1 MDLCRNQSQ
10 QKHRHNQ
17 PTNLIKMSMFNLR
30 DSLSDSGFTNRVDSV
45 FAALGSGSIKSP
57 EDGSVERIK
66 RNETPSFD
74 QDQYKRSI
82 KPTERNAKQRKFDDD
97 FKHPA
102 EFLRPQSRDSSAE
115 GGSRDYRRSDG
126 ERGSN
131 SRRIGGWRGGA
142 RGRVTGSGRGRG
154 GVPDYKKNPDKWTEY
169 SLADVDNV
177 TDRSNTAAAFQF
189 LKTIK

>member
-1 MDLCRNQSQ
+1 
-10 QKHRHNQ
+10 
-17 PTNLIKMSMFNLR
+17 MFNVP
-30 DSLSDSGFTNRVDSV
+30 DSLSDSVFTNRVDSV

-57 EDGSVERIK
+57 EDGTGERIN

-82 KPTERNAKQRKFDDD
+82 RPKERNAKQRKFDDD

-102 EFLRPQSRDSSAE
+102 EFLRPPSRDRYSE
-115 GGSRDYRRSDG
+115 GGSRDERRSDG
-126 ERGSN
+126 DRGGDSQ
-131 SRRIGGWRGGA
+131 RIGGWRGGA
-142 RGRVTGSGRGRG
+142 RGRGTGGGRGRG
-154 GVPDYKKNPDKWTEY
+154 GVPDFKKNPDKWTKY